1 MIAMTNTKTP
11 CPNCGGRGYTRH
23 FAGIDH
29 FLNEWDGWEMEKR
42 ECRECKKDATPEIAP
57 AGTHKL
63 CSHCRAAIIARTPSS
78 LWVCN
83 HFAYAESG
91 VTGCDAVYA
100 SYGCTGNCG
109 SCWCQSCY
117 DAWPPR

>member
-42 ECRECKKDATPEIAP
+42 ECRECQEPEEPIQ
-57 AGTHKL
+57 
-63 CSHCRAAIIARTPSS
+63 AASVIIIK
-78 LWVCN
+78 
-83 HFAYAESG
+83 Y
-91 VTGCDAVYA
+91 
-100 SYGCTGNCG
+100 CG
-109 SCWCQSCY
+109 SCGSLVVPRHSLMLCSVCEKRISKYGCSAAICLCTWCQLCY
-117 DAWPPR
+117 NRHLS